1 MSHVL
6 LPLLP
11 GLEEEVDG
19 AGDDEQEAVGD
30 DVAAWKVIELNHY
43 NNAYVK

>member
-1 MSHVL
+1 MIFLSNLLCCHFVGHVL

-19 AGDDEQEAVGD
+19 AGDHEQEAVGD
-30 DVAAWKVIELNHY
+30 DVAA
-43 NNAYVK
+43 